1 MAFELKELVS
11 SLTDSVTKKNK
22 ETKKNKDSKESR
34 LSKFNYKNPWV
45 LGGGV
50 LGVFVAFLIVMAI
63 GIYGYKWEDK
73 FTKSVASVVPYPAA
87 VVNGSWVTYDKYLDQ
102 LLILKKYQNEFKK
115 VDFKTEEG
123 KKILGQVEKD
133 AMDRLVEDKIIA
145 SQAKKMKV
153 SVDPKEVNEQYDA
166 LIKSNGGPES
176 FANILKQ
183 YYGLTPEQY
192 KKQVYE
198 TRLFKQKVSEK
209 FAADESLNQ
218 DSKNKAEEV
227 LAKAKAGDD
236 FAELAKQYSQDST
249 ASNGGDLGYF
259 SKGKMVPEFEAAAFA
274 LKAGEVSD
282 LVKTVYGYHII
293 KVTDVKGD
301 EIKASHILIKTKDFN
316 LWLEEAKQSAKIK
329 YYINIR
335 K

>member
-1 MAFELKELVS
+1 MAFELKEMVS
-11 SLTDSVTKKNK
+11 SITSSVTKKSK
-22 ETKKNKDSKESR
+22 ETKKKKDSKEP
-34 LSKFNYKNPWV
+34 KFNYKNPWV

-50 LGVFVAFLIVMAI
+50 LGVFVVFIIVMAI

-115 VDFKTEEG
+115 VDFKTDEG
-123 KKILGQVEKD
+123 KKILDQVEKD

-153 SVDPKEVNEQYDA
+153 TVDAKEVNEQYDA

-227 LAKAKAGDD
+227 LAKAKAGED

-274 LKAGEVSD
+274 LKTDEISG

-293 KVTDVKGD
+293 KVTDVKDD

-329 YYINIR
+329 YYINV
-335 K
+335 KK